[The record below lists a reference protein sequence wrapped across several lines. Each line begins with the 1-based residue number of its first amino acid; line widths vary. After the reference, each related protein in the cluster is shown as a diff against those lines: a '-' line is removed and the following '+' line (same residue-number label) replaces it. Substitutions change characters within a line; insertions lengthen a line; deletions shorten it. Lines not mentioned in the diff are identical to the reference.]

1 MTQGKFNAEPSKG
14 FFVNMLTKDIPLD
27 RAIMDL
33 IDNSID
39 GAKSQ
44 ILISTE
50 VKEIKASDFFVEINF
65 NNQYFEIKDNCGG
78 FSKQAAID
86 YVFMLGKPINSG
98 DQSGTDSVGRFGVG
112 MKRGLFKIGNY
123 FVVETKNGIDHF
135 KVEED
140 VNLWLEEKG
149 KWEFDFVDVNNADGK
164 IDVNGT
170 FIKVTNLNPAV
181 QQDFSLSTFENSLK
195 KEIRKTFNYSIKSG
209 IKIRVNGQLL
219 DAEPITFLK
228 SDSLKP
234 YYLKEIIEDVKVEI
248 FVGIGEP
255 NPNEAG
261 WYIYCNDRL
270 MVDKDTS
277 NLTGWDGGKKFYD
290 DSGVQK
296 YHNKVAMF
304 RGLVFFSS
312 NDSSKLPMTT
322 TKWGIDV
329 NSTLYKTVRSKMIN
343 AMKQVLGQ
351 LNKLDNAEQR
361 SQIVANSTLV
371 DIKTH
376 HSDLSLSS
384 TFVFPEIQK
393 SGFDDNTVQI
403 KYRVEKELVLKT
415 QEYLELKTYGEVG
428 LATFQYFVKMKKIN
442 DGE

>member
-1 MTQGKFNAEPSKG
+1 
-14 FFVNMLTKDIPLD
+14 
-27 RAIMDL
+27 
-33 IDNSID
+33 
-39 GAKSQ
+39 
-44 ILISTE
+44 
-50 VKEIKASDFFVEINF
+50 
-65 NNQYFEIKDNCGG
+65 
-78 FSKQAAID
+78 
-86 YVFMLGKPINSG
+86 
-98 DQSGTDSVGRFGVG
+98 
-112 MKRGLFKIGNY
+112 
-123 FVVETKNGIDHF
+123 
-135 KVEED
+135 
-140 VNLWLEEKG
+140 
-149 KWEFDFVDVNNADGK
+149 
-164 IDVNGT
+164 
-170 FIKVTNLNPAV
+170 
-181 QQDFSLSTFENSLK
+181 
-195 KEIRKTFNYSIKSG
+195 
-209 IKIRVNGQLL
+209 
-219 DAEPITFLK
+219 
-228 SDSLKP
+228 
-234 YYLKEIIEDVKVEI
+234 
-248 FVGIGEP
+248 
-255 NPNEAG
+255 
-261 WYIYCNDRL
+261 